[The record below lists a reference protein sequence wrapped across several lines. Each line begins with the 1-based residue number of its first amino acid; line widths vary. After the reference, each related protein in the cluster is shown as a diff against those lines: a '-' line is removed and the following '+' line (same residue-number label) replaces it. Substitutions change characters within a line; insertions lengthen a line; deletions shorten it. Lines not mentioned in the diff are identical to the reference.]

1 MWNDR
6 AFPGGWMRQAGSISF
21 SHLVVTAALAACVT
35 TAVPPAESRIRREL
49 ITSEDIARTA
59 YTNAWDLLRGKA
71 RRYDFSEDVF
81 GRPRSIRIRRGRSTI
96 NMAGG
101 DVPMILVDGARLT
114 DITALR
120 DLPAN
125 AIESV
130 ELMSGINGT
139 ASQGTNSSAGVIYI
153 HTWEASEP

>member
-1 MWNDR
+1 
-6 AFPGGWMRQAGSISF
+6 MRQAGSISF
-21 SHLVVTAALAACVT
+21 SHLVATAALAACVAS
-35 TAVPPAESRIRREL
+35 AVPPAEPRPSREV
-49 ITSEDIARTA
+49 ITSENIAKSA
-59 YTNAWDLLRGKA
+59 YTNAWDLLRAKA

-96 NMAGG
+96 NMAGS
-101 DVPMILVDGARLT
+101 DSPMILVDGARVIDL
-114 DITALR
+114 ITLR
-120 DLPAN
+120 DLPTD

-153 HTWEASEP
+153 HTWEASQR